1 MTAKRLACVGIA
13 VHLAV
18 LAFTC
23 YCYRLY
29 GHPFL
34 LVVGGF
40 NGFAIGRCIT
50 ILREREGWLA

>member
-1 MTAKRLACVGIA
+1 MTAKRLALIGIA

-23 YCYRLY
+23 YCFHLY

-40 NGFAIGRCIT
+40 NGFAIARCIT
-50 ILREREGWLA
+50 ILREREGVVA